1 MIARHL
7 GSRRRAALFAGLGL
21 VATLALTTPASAQ
34 SPEEIKIARQTA
46 GEAFT
51 AYKANEFEKALGL
64 FDQARA
70 LYPSAQILRMTGY
83 SPLALE
89 HWAKT
94 VEALEAAMNST
105 IGPLAEADRK

>member
-1 MIARHL
+1 MRSQRFLQHGILGVSLAVALAWSAEAR
-7 GSRRRAALFAGLGL
+7 
-21 VATLALTTPASAQ
+21 AQ

-70 LYPSAQILRMTGY
+70 LYPSAQILRMAGY
-83 SPLALE
+83 SELALE
-89 HWAKT
+89 RWEKA
-94 VEALEAAMNST
+94 AASLEAA
-105 IGPLAEADRK
+105 LASNLSP